1 MIKKKKKLFL
11 NYKKEFKKYSEF
23 VLLDQPKNCKSNFWL
38 NTIILKNDSMQV
50 RNNIIKKLNQYGIQV
65 RPCWK
70 LLHKLKQFSRY
81 PQMNLSM
88 SEKLEKN
95 IINIPSSPIYG

>member
-1 MIKKKKKLFL
+1 M
-11 NYKKEFKKYSEF
+11 
-23 VLLDQPKNCKSNFWL
+23 DQPKTVKAIFGLTQS
-38 NTIILKNDSMQV
+38 ILKNDSMQV

>member
-1 MIKKKKKLFL
+1 
-11 NYKKEFKKYSEF
+11 
-23 VLLDQPKNCKSNFWL
+23 
-38 NTIILKNDSMQV
+38 MQV
-50 RNNIIKKLNQYGIQV
+50 HNNIIKKLNQYGIQV

-88 SEKLEKN
+88 SEKPEKYYKYPLVQFMN
-95 IINIPSSPIYG
+95 KKFVGKKKKEINWSRRTASRV